1 MRLLSHSS
9 RPTNG
14 FTLIEVAVSA
24 TLFTIVGIGSMAF
37 FRTTMKSMH
46 DSAEVAK
53 ESNRQGAGLQLLH
66 RDLERTDPEH
76 LRIDTTDPRA
86 DMLEL
91 QVVVGFDASGPIW
104 GAIVP
109 GCKTDGG
116 RRAGWTVRYEVSGT
130 ALRRVYLDD
139 AGQATSYAEVLIPR
153 LPETGSEKVFSIS
166 RPDPTNAPML
176 LRFDVLAESKS
187 GELLHSA
194 DLSGNIRI
202 GGTGSET
209 LRVEELGRKLL
220 TRL

>member
-1 MRLLSHSS
+1 MRLLSRSLRSS
-9 RPTNG
+9 AG

-24 TLFTIVGIGSMAF
+24 TLFTIVGLGSIAF

-46 DSAEVAK
+46 ASAEVAK
-53 ESNRQGAGLQLLH
+53 EANRQGAGLQLLH

-76 LRIDTTDPRA
+76 LRIDTSDPRA
-86 DMLEL
+86 DALEL
-91 QVVVGFDASGPIW
+91 QVVVGFDAGGPIW

-116 RRAGWTVRYEVSGT
+116 RRAGWVVRYEVSGA

-139 AGQATSYAEVLIPR
+139 AGQATAYAEVLIPR
-153 LPETGSEKVFSIS
+153 LPATSSEKVFSIS

-176 LRFDVLAESKS
+176 LRFDVLAVSRT
-187 GELLHSA
+187 GELIDST

-209 LRVEELGRKLL
+209 LRVEELGTKLL